1 MPEALIRA
9 FGTLKKA
16 AAMVNE
22 TYGLDPKISKAIQDA
37 ADEVRRSGRSALTLA
52 GHQRQAYRPLPAG
65 RLPDWLGHADEHE
78 RQRGAFA
85 RDLGPLHQ

>member
-16 AAMVNE
+16 AAIVNE

-37 ADEVRRSGRSALTLA
+37 ADEVLGRPRYHSLTLT
-52 GHQRQAYRPLPAG
+52 GHQRQAYRPLPAR
-65 RLPDWLGHADEHE
+65 RLSDRLGHADEHE
-78 RQRGAFA
+78 C
-85 RDLGPLHQ
+85 